1 MMPATPAPRVDN
13 ESRDLFLRDL
23 SRMKESFE
31 TMKPEVEET
40 VTDSALGVEGYVVV
54 WNTGISAGGP
64 LEFSGKGGTRCTPT
78 LSLNEIKMLS
88 RNMAIKNAA
97 AGLKMGGAK
106 SGLRADPND
115 PYFEQ
120 KYRRFVSLC
129 KPLLHENGG
138 KFGGFGFDIGSKP
151 IHAIWACD
159 ELKSTRSFTGKPLD
173 MGGTDYD
180 REGIAGLGVAVAAKT
195 MLELKGEDP
204 KLVTFAVQGMGAM
217 GAAVYRYFSATG
229 AQIAVIG
236 DPKYGGTWHFDGS
249 PSAELHLALVENKVD
264 KAKELLEQ
272 EAKKISSDAVDAL
285 YQEVDVVFPC
295 AVQDVITDANVEKI
309 RARFMSE
316 GANKPTTESAQLRL
330 HEKGIW
336 VVPDFIANSG
346 GIIAAY
352 IELTSSSND
361 KCNEAK
367 DLTSKKI
374 TENVK
379 EMVGLMDQYNVAPQQ
394 AGMFMA
400 LSKILGSK

>member
-1 MMPATPAPRVDN
+1 MMPATSNTPTR
-13 ESRDLFLRDL
+13 
-23 SRMKESFE
+23 ESFLQE
-31 TMKPEVEET
+31 LAQMKVQFDAMKPEVEET
-40 VTDSALGVEGYVVV
+40 VRDPELGIEGYVVV
-54 WNTGISAGGP
+54 WNTGISKGGP
-64 LEFSGKGGTRCTPT
+64 LEFSGKGGTRITPT
-78 LSLNEIKMLS
+78 LTLDEVKMLS

-106 SGLRADPND
+106 SGLRADPNGPD
-115 PYFEQ
+115 FEKQ
-120 KYRRFVSLC
+120 YRRFVSLC

-138 KFGGFGFDIGSKP
+138 KFGGFGFDIGGNP
-151 IHAIWACD
+151 IQAIWACD
-159 ELKSTRSFTGKPLD
+159 ELKSTRSFTGKPLH

-204 KLVTFAVQGMGAM
+204 KLSTFAVQGMGAM
-217 GAAVYRYFSATG
+217 GAAVYRYFSAAG

-236 DPKYGGTWHFDGS
+236 DPKYGGTWHFDGA
-249 PSAELHLALVENKVD
+249 PSAELHLALIENKVEQA
-264 KAKELLEQ
+264 KALLAH
-272 EAKKISSDAVDAL
+272 EAKQISGDAADAL
-285 YQEVDVVFPC
+285 YQDVDVVFPC
-295 AVQDVITDANVEKI
+295 ALQDVITDANVDRIK
-309 RARFMSE
+309 ARFMSE
-316 GANKPTTESAQLRL
+316 GANKPTKESAQLRL
-330 HEKGIW
+330 HDKGIW

-379 EMVGLMDQYNVAPQQ
+379 EMVSLMDQYDIAPQQ
-394 AGMFMA
+394 AGMYMA
-400 LSKILGSK
+400 LNRILKA